1 MKILLVRPRQPEETI
16 GLQHLMIVEP
26 LELEVIGATVRQPNL
41 VTVVDLILETEP
53 LEHFLQRERPDLVG
67 FTSYITNVGVVHDL
81 ARRTKK
87 VNPSIT
93 TVVGGTH
100 AEVCPQDFDIPEID
114 FRVVR
119 NAPVQFPRLL
129 DFLEHAGPAPDAVL
143 PPGERPDASQLPDF
157 DFTYPLPRRDLTAR
171 YRNRYFYLY
180 QDHVALVKTSFGCP
194 YSCNF
199 CFCHVLTE
207 GQYHVRDLQSVLD
220 EIEGLT
226 EREVY
231 IVDDDFLIS
240 RERVLAFIDGLNAR
254 GIRKKFQIYGR
265 ADFIAANPDVIA
277 RFRAAGLSVVIIG
290 LESFDDEE
298 LASYHK
304 GLEAKI
310 NCAAMDVLNSNGIDA
325 YATIILSPEWKRED
339 FARLDQYMKRLKI
352 RFANLQ
358 PLTPLPGIGYRVD
371 ESQLVER
378 RDDWP
383 KWDLAHVTIRPAFLS
398 KEEFY
403 AETIRLYERMI
414 WSPGNIVK
422 NLKYPVHMQW
432 RIFRGLA
439 RVHRQY
445 QKELR
450 EAAAHA

>member
-1 MKILLVRPRQPEETI
+1 M
-16 GLQHLMIVEP
+16 
-26 LELEVIGATVRQPNL
+26 
-41 VTVVDLILETEP
+41 
-53 LEHFLQRERPDLVG
+53 
-67 FTSYITNVGVVHDL
+67 
-81 ARRTKK
+81 
-87 VNPSIT
+87 
-93 TVVGGTH
+93 
-100 AEVCPQDFDIPEID
+100 
-114 FRVVR
+114 
-119 NAPVQFPRLL
+119 
-129 DFLEHAGPAPDAVL
+129 
-143 PPGERPDASQLPDF
+143 
-157 DFTYPLPRRDLTAR
+157 
-171 YRNRYFYLY
+171 
-180 QDHVALVKTSFGCP
+180 
-194 YSCNF
+194 
-199 CFCHVLTE
+199 
-207 GQYHVRDLQSVLD
+207 
-220 EIEGLT
+220 
-226 EREVY
+226 Y

-290 LESFDDEE
+290 LESFNDEE

-304 GLEAKI
+304 GLEAKV
-310 NCAAMDVLNSNGIDA
+310 NCAAMDVLNGNGIDA

-339 FARLDQYMKRLKI
+339 FARLDQYMNRLKI

-422 NLKYPVHMQW
+422 NLKYPVYMQW